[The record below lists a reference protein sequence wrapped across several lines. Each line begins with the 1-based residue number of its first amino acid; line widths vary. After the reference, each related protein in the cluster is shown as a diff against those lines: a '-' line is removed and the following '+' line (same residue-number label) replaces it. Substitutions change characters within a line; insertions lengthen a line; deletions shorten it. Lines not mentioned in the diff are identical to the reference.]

1 MQNQNYL
8 VYSNA
13 KISQLVSA
21 LGEINLKGISSVK
34 NMTTVLA
41 ILESPDRVVPAEELE
56 KEKKEEPD
64 EEG

>member
-56 KEKKEEPD
+56 KEKKENKKE
-64 EEG
+64 

>member
-1 MQNQNYL
+1 
-8 VYSNA
+8 
-13 KISQLVSA
+13 VSA

-56 KEKKEEPD
+56 KEKKEESD